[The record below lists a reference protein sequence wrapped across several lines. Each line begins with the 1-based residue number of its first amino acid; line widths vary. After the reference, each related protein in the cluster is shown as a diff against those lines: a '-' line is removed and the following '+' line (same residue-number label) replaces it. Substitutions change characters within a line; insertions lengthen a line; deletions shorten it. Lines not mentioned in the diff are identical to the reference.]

1 RISRTASSTGP
12 FGVARD
18 PCPTMGETSSDSAA
32 SPSIP
37 RPSTTSSSS
46 PISRS
51 ISATSL
57 RTWAGRSG
65 DCATCRSV
73 RSPHGTSRAER
84 AAPGRW
90 ASSRSSGGRRGR
102 ARRSE
107 IPARRPTDGGRYCPI
122 VSDRSPAGTPH
133 PSYVPFTSN
142 AYVAEPETEVEES
155 TAAWLEEQAEMPFI
169 REVAQRSFELMD
181 LRPGDAVVDVGCGT
195 GVMLPA
201 LTNAVGPDGSVTG
214 IDHSAAFLARA
225 QRRLTEAGLEHRVA
239 LVRGDAQ
246 ALPFEDATFDVA
258 HVERLLM
265 HLAEPDAAIRELLR
279 VTRPGGRIVCAEVHA
294 NGADVE
300 NPDRHAM
307 DLINQAAIAQIRNPA
322 MGIELRRRLVDAGL
336 ESVRVAAV

>member
-1 RISRTASSTGP
+1 
-12 FGVARD
+12 VADR
-18 PCPTMGETSSDSAA
+18 PPT
-32 SPSIP
+32 
-37 RPSTTSSSS
+37 
-46 PISRS
+46 
-51 ISATSL
+51 
-57 RTWAGRSG
+57 
-65 DCATCRSV
+65 
-73 RSPHGTSRAER
+73 
-84 AAPGRW
+84 
-90 ASSRSSGGRRGR
+90 
-102 ARRSE
+102 
-107 IPARRPTDGGRYCPI
+107 
-122 VSDRSPAGTPH
+122 GTPH
-133 PSYVPFTSN
+133 PSYISFTSD
-142 AYVAEPETEVEES
+142 AYVAEPETEVEGS
-155 TAAWLEEQAEMPFI
+155 TAAWLEEQAAMPFI

-265 HLAEPDAAIRELLR
+265 HLAEPDAAIRELVR

-336 ESVRVAAV
+336 ESVRVAAVAFAETSIDPDEIDEFRRQASKLAERGELEPARAQSAIDYVVAANDAGRYMGLALIFIAAGVVPGSVPGAEATS